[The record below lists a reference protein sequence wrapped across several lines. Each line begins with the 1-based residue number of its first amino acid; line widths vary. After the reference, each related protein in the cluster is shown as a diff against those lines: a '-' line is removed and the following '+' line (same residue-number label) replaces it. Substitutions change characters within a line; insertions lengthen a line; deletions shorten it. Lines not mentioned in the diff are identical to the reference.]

1 MMGKRIDSNDANA
14 MYEMY
19 LIGEELTN
27 LKQGVREAFKFY
39 HRAADLGS
47 SGACRFLSIMY
58 GNGHNKNI
66 VSVLSDYGL
75 RVSNDEI
82 KSKKYL

>member
-1 MMGKRIDSNDANA
+1 MYELQYIDRFPTCPFCRALKPSPEEYIEMMGKRIDSNDANA

-47 SGACRFLSIMY
+47 SGACRFLSIM
-58 GNGHNKNI
+58 
-66 VSVLSDYGL
+66 
-75 RVSNDEI
+75 
-82 KSKKYL
+82 